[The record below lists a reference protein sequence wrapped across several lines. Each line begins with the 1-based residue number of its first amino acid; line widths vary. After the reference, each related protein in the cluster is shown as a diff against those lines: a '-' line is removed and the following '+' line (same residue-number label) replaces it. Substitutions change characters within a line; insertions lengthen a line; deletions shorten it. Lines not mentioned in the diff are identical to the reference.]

1 MRVRAL
7 ESFAGAVNM
16 AKGTVC
22 EIADRALAE
31 DLIRAGYAEEVPA
44 EDMREPARTARRKG
58 ARKDD

>member
-16 AKGTVC
+16 AKGAVC

-44 EDMREPARTARRKG
+44 EDERQEPTRTAKRKG
-58 ARKDD
+58 ARKA